1 MKEAWKKSWKYL
13 LILPIVIVA
22 VVVLIVTLPKEE
34 NNPLMVTAKDI
45 VLAVGGSKEIDY
57 DVNIKQAIVS
67 FDVSDETKAN
77 VDESEKKIVG
87 LSEGKTAL
95 TVTAKYGNETSV
107 VTVDVTVL
115 DKNSPI
121 IPEDPDTPDEKE
133 EEIEESDDIK
143 VLFDNV
149 EVDELVLNIGENY
162 NFTLNSDEPFYTFS
176 HNYDEVKIAKITTN
190 TYNIVVSESGHYSII
205 IQTPSY
211 KKTLVIIVK

>member
-34 NNPLMVTAKDI
+34 NNPLMVTARDI
-45 VLAVGGSKEIDY
+45 VLTVGGSKEIDY

-67 FDVSDETKAN
+67 FDVSDETRAN

-115 DKNSPI
+115 DKNSI
-121 IPEDPDTPDEKE
+121 IPENPDSPDEIE

-162 NFTLNSDEPFYTFS
+162 NLTLNSDEPFYSFS
-176 HNYDEVKIAKITTN
+176 HNYDEVQITKIATN
-190 TYNIVVSESGHYSII
+190 TYNIVVGKSGHYSII
-205 IQTPSY
+205 IRTPSY
-211 KKTLVIIVK
+211 KKTLVIIAK

>member
-13 LILPIVIVA
+13 LILPIIIV

-45 VLAVGGSKEIDY
+45 VLTVGGSKEIDY

-67 FDVSDETKAN
+67 FDVSDETRAN

-115 DKNSPI
+115 DKNSI
-121 IPEDPDTPDEKE
+121 IPENPDSPDEIE

-162 NFTLNSDEPFYTFS
+162 NFTLNSDEPFYSFS
-176 HNYDEVKIAKITTN
+176 HNYDEVKIIKIATN

-205 IQTPSY
+205 IRTPSY

>member
-45 VLAVGGSKEIDY
+45 VLTVGGSKEIDY

-67 FDVSDETKAN
+67 FDVSDETRAN

-115 DKNSPI
+115 DKNSI
-121 IPEDPDTPDEKE
+121 IPENPDSPDEIE

-162 NFTLNSDEPFYTFS
+162 NFTLNSDEPFYSFS
-176 HNYDEVKIAKITTN
+176 HNYDEVQITKIATN

-205 IQTPSY
+205 IRTPSY